1 MHISSCCGSLI
12 VDNLHEAIDML
23 VG

>member
-1 MHISSCCGSLI
+1 MHISCCCGSLI